1 MSEDPATLGQRS
13 RTIMAKGSKGQKSP
27 GAAPDP
33 SAKAIE
39 SWDNEGGAPRTGDR
53 SRKKRKNEKPSFGDF
68 LEHPGSVGEMHFSYE
83 NRKKRPARD

>member
-1 MSEDPATLGQRS
+1 
-13 RTIMAKGSKGQKSP
+13 MAKGSKGPKSP

-39 SWDNEGGAPRTGDR
+39 SWDNEGGAPSTGDR

-68 LEHPGSVGEMHFSYE
+68 LEHPGPVGEMHFSYE
-83 NRKKRPARD
+83 KRKKRPARD